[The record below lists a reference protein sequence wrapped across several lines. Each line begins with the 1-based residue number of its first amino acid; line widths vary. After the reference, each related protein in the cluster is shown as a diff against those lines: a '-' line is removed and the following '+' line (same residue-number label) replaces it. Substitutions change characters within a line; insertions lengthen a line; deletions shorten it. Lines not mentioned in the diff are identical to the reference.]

1 MFDKIDIGIL
11 GTVDRISGAPLA
23 EIIKLCRKFGRE
35 DSTIRRRIAEMDVWG
50 AVQLDRSKEKG
61 KVFCIITG
69 YGRDIL
75 AEGRKTAQPQGAG
88 QHD

>member
-11 GTVDRISGAPLA
+11 GAVDRISGAPLA

-35 DSTIRRRIAEMDVWG
+35 DSTIRRRIAEMDVLG

-61 KVFCIITG
+61 KVFCIMTG
-69 YGRDIL
+69 YGRDVL
-75 AEGRKTAQPQGAG
+75 AAGRNRRSPRGEQQ
-88 QHD
+88 